1 MGRPSVILLLVL
13 FAVTIRE
20 GSGLHSGLHLVLCQ
34 LKDSAKSLKGCV
46 GWGLNKLTSP
56 FSIRGLNPSLSQ
68 VWGNCDDYTCSYE
81 NGGPWSPWN
90 PTYIDVN
97 AGDKC
102 NYYTQKDGRKRYPPP
117 RGEH

>member
-1 MGRPSVILLLVL
+1 MGRPSVILLFVL
-13 FAVTIRE
+13 FAVTVRE
-20 GSGLHSGLHLVLCQ
+20 GSGLHLVLCQ

-68 VWGNCDDYTCSYE
+68 VWGGCYDYTCSYV
-81 NGGPWSPWN
+81 NGGPWSPNN
-90 PTYIDVN
+90 PTYIDVD

-102 NYYTQKDGRKRYPPP
+102 TYDTQKGERYPPP
-117 RGEH
+117 RGEN